1 MGFFIE
7 LSFSL
12 LNSNYSEIQKKIIVI
27 SVELR
32 SDFYYRHLEYN
43 NKNTRQILSFT
54 FPDHDEMFIEFIYFV
69 KKIPRVFI
77 ETAGIDNIKFIQLY
91 ASKKY
96 LQLME
101 NDKAREYI
109 VNKKNGTLKKHNPN
123 VYKALIK
130 KVKKVF

>member
-12 LNSNYSEIQKKIIVI
+12 LSSNYRETQKKIIDKSI
-27 SVELR
+27 ELR
-32 SDFYYRHLEYN
+32 CDFYYKHLDYN

-54 FPDHDEMFIEFIYFV
+54 FPDHDEIFIEFIHFV

-96 LQLME
+96 LRLME
-101 NDKAREYI
+101 NDKVKEYI
-109 VNKKNGTLKKHNPN
+109 VDKKNGTLKTHNPD
-123 VYKALIK
+123 VYNALIK

>member
-1 MGFFIE
+1 
-7 LSFSL
+7 
-12 LNSNYSEIQKKIIVI
+12 
-27 SVELR
+27 
-32 SDFYYRHLEYN
+32 
-43 NKNTRQILSFT
+43 
-54 FPDHDEMFIEFIYFV
+54 MFIEFIYFV

-101 NDKAREYI
+101 NDKVKEYI
-109 VNKKNGTLKKHNPN
+109 VSKKNGTLKTHNPD
-123 VYKALIK
+123 VYRALIK

>member
-12 LNSNYSEIQKKIIVI
+12 LNSNYTEIQKKIIDKSI
-27 SVELR
+27 ELR
-32 SDFYYRHLEYN
+32 SDFYYKHLEYN

-54 FPDHDEMFIEFIYFV
+54 FPDHNEMFIEFIYFV

-77 ETAGIDNIKFIQLY
+77 ETTGIDNIKFIQLY

-101 NDKAREYI
+101 NDKVKEYI
-109 VNKKNGTLKKHNPN
+109 VSKKNGTLKTHNPY
-123 VYKALIK
+123 VYRALIK

>member
-12 LNSNYSEIQKKIIVI
+12 SISDYSNIKQKILNKSL
-27 SVELR
+27 ELR
-32 SDFYYRHLEYN
+32 CDFNYNHIEYFK
-43 NKNTRQILSFT
+43 KNSSQIMSFS
-54 FPDHDEMFIEFIYFV
+54 FPDHDEIFVEFIHFI
-69 KKIPRVFI
+69 KKIPHVYI
-77 ETAGIDNIKFIQLY
+77 ETAGIDNLKFIQLY

-96 LQLME
+96 LSLME
-101 NDKAREYI
+101 NDL
-109 VNKKNGTLKKHNPN
+109 VKKYVVSKKKGDLKKINPF

>member
-12 LNSNYSEIQKKIIVI
+12 LNTNFTEIKKKIIDKSI
-27 SVELR
+27 ELR
-32 SDFYYRHLEYN
+32 SDFYYQHLEYH
-43 NKNTRQILSFT
+43 KKKTHQILSFT
-54 FPDHDEMFIEFIYFV
+54 FPDHNEIFIEFIYFI
-69 KKIPRVFI
+69 KKIPHVFI
-77 ETAGIDNIKFIQLY
+77 ETAGIDDIKFIQLF

-101 NDKAREYI
+101 NDNAKQYKI
-109 VNKKNGTLKKHNPN
+109 NKKKGTLKKHNPE